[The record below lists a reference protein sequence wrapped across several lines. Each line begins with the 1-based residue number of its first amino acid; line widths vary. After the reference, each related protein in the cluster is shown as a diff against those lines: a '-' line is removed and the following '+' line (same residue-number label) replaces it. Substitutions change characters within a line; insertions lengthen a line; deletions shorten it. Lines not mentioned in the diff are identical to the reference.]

1 MIVQNCIEP
10 GLFIMD
16 PHPRD
21 LFQCHV
27 GEKYQKVEKGE
38 MQKKM
43 KKKKS

>member
-1 MIVQNCIEP
+1 MTVQNCIEP

-16 PHPRD
+16 PHPWD
-21 LFQCHV
+21 LIQYHV
-27 GEKYQKVEKGE
+27 GEKYEKVEKGE